1 MENINKN
8 DFIDVYII
16 KTLSEIKQKVK
27 WEINLDEKREKETDE
42 KMFLVLRDLI
52 NANFK
57 NLQLD
62 TKGNLIYTLLPI
74 VDERENEKVRLSLV
88 LYYAA
93 LYYDNVDLLH
103 DLLKGNIEF
112 RVNSSIRFEYLD
124 KSVSSKFKRD
134 DYVRY
139 IKNNGDIFCSF
150 IKSIKNVD
158 FNKREEFIKRFVKL
172 FNENYEHISNYLRD
186 HGCYSNLSNLFD
198 RGNLVNLDDESYRLA
213 SDKQLGCINS
223 LSGFELNESDRKRL
237 NNLIQNTDFAGRF
250 YDIEFMME
258 LFSDE
263 ELMTLSYDASYFLS
277 KYSKN
282 EKMLNKALDFLKLRP
297 DLCYKGVL
305 ISENRFME
313 IDNCLLIEVFD
324 QMEKKCLFVNDRN
337 LDILTKTMVPKSGIK
352 KLLGL
357 YKRNF

>member
-74 VDERENEKVRLSLV
+74 VDERENEKIRLSLV

-150 IKSIKNVD
+150 IKNFKIK
-158 FNKREEFIKRFVKL
+158 
-172 FNENYEHISNYLRD
+172 
-186 HGCYSNLSNLFD
+186 C
-198 RGNLVNLDDESYRLA
+198 
-213 SDKQLGCINS
+213 
-223 LSGFELNESDRKRL
+223 
-237 NNLIQNTDFAGRF
+237 
-250 YDIEFMME
+250 
-258 LFSDE
+258 
-263 ELMTLSYDASYFLS
+263 
-277 KYSKN
+277 
-282 EKMLNKALDFLKLRP
+282 
-297 DLCYKGVL
+297 
-305 ISENRFME
+305 
-313 IDNCLLIEVFD
+313 
-324 QMEKKCLFVNDRN
+324 
-337 LDILTKTMVPKSGIK
+337 
-352 KLLGL
+352 
-357 YKRNF
+357 